1 MMDMSFFD
9 WSDLGTFAGALAAV
23 VLLTELTKSLPGI
36 RRIPTQLFSWLL
48 ACGILILAAWFTGT
62 LSAQSAALTV
72 LNGAMVSL
80 AANGGYAALKRV
92 MTGSDDAKNPREEEQ
107 TPDA

>member
-48 ACGILILAAWFTGT
+48 ACGILILAAWFNMISVIGQIRGEDYKRIAGAG
-62 LSAQSAALTV
+62 LLVGDMLEVAQRLV
-72 LNGAMVSL
+72 HV
-80 AANGGYAALKRV
+80 
-92 MTGSDDAKNPREEEQ
+92 
-107 TPDA
+107 

>member
-1 MMDMSFFD
+1 M
-9 WSDLGTFAGALAAV
+9 AAV

-48 ACGILILAAWFTGT
+48 ACGVLILAAWFTGT

-92 MTGSDDAKNPREEEQ
+92 LPGSDDAKNPREEEE

>member
-1 MMDMSFFD
+1 M
-9 WSDLGTFAGALAAV
+9 

-48 ACGILILAAWFTGT
+48 ACGVLILAAWFTGT

-92 MTGSDDAKNPREEEQ
+92 LPGSDDAKNPREEEE

>member
-62 LSAQSAALTV
+62 LSAQSAALTM

-92 MTGSDDAKNPREEEQ
+92 LPGSDDAKNPREEEQ

>member
-1 MMDMSFFD
+1 MDMSFFD
-9 WSDLGTFAGALAAV
+9 WSDLGTFAVALAAV
-23 VLLTELTKSLPGI
+23 VFLTELTKRLPGI
-36 RRIPTQLFSWLL
+36 RSIPTQLFSWLL

-92 MTGSDDAKNPREEEQ
+92 LPGSDDAKNPREEEE